1 MKPSRQRVGQM
12 GEELAANHL
21 QERGYAILE
30 RNLRL
35 PGIGEIDILA
45 QDGETLVVV
54 EVRTRR
60 GGAPFSPDDSVGP
73 RKQAKLAELAQAV
86 AYIREWEGSLRVD
99 LVAVELRRDNSIR
112 RLDILK
118 DIIGQ

>member
-45 QDGETLVVV
+45 QDGETLVVG

>member
-12 GEELAANHL
+12 GEELAAKHL